1 MSLVGVVT
9 AVTSAIT
16 GAVVAVL
23 SAVTI
28 AVSHSSSLA
37 SLSLVSLHPVKK
49 MCNMTIYIK
58 KNLIIVFIGKYNLSQ
73 R

>member
-1 MSLVGVVT
+1 MVGVVT

-23 SAVTI
+23 SAVTT
-28 AVSHSSSLA
+28 AVSIPS
-37 SLSLVSLHPVKK
+37 SLVSLLHPAKK
-49 MCNMTIYIK
+49 MCNMTISK
-58 KNLIIVFIGKYNLSQ
+58 NNLIIVFIRNYILSQ